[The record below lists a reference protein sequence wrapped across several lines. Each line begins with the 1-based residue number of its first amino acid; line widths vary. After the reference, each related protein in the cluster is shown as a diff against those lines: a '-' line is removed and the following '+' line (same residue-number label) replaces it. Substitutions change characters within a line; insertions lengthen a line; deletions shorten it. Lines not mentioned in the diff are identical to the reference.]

1 MLWIILTLSN
11 FMVFLKKMKIFT
23 LLFNIWMVEHFLTIL
38 MKYIISESKKLFNT
52 WGILSKQSY
61 IFMKGLL
68 HIEILNLKILSFLHK
83 ELLNFVTLDGRLSSK
98 PPEKL
103 TVEHLIMPLLKF
115 YNEKIMICQLMY
127 GVLVCLLMNSWLEEC
142 RLKAIK
148 ETKSWKKLSM
158 YSFHFIL

>member
-1 MLWIILTLSN
+1 MLLIILTLSN

-23 LLFNIWMVEHFLTIL
+23 LLFSIWMVEHFLIIL
-38 MKYIISESKKLFNT
+38 MKYIISESRKLFNT
-52 WGILSKQSY
+52 WEILSKQSSTF
-61 IFMKGLL
+61 IKDQL
-68 HIEILNLKILSFLHK
+68 HTEISNLKILLFPHK
-83 ELLNFVTLDGRLSSK
+83 ELLNFVTLDGRLSFK
-98 PPEKL
+98 PPEKH
-103 TVEHLIMPLLKF
+103 TVERLTMPHLKF

-148 ETKSWKKLSM
+148 ETKLWKKLSM